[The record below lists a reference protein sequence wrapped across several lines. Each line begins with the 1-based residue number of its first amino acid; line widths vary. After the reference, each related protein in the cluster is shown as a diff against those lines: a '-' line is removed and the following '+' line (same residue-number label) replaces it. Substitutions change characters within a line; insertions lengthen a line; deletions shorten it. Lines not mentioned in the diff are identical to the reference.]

1 VDIKVA
7 IIIVS
12 DKASKGERTD
22 LSGQMIEDIV
32 RSQGMVVVNKDIV
45 PDEQDCIATRIMDA
59 VDRMQADVVFTTGGT
74 GFSGRDVTPEAT
86 RRVMDKEAP
95 GLAEIMR
102 SESYKVTSRA
112 MLSRGISG
120 IRGQSLIINLPG
132 SPKAVKES
140 LEVIMPILPHGIE
153 VLRGESSEC
162 AQID

>member
-32 RSQGMVVVNKDIV
+32 RSQRMVVVNKDIV